1 MDGLAAA
8 QSIAKRVGRG
18 AKRQRE
24 ASKRR
29 CSAKRRRMEPAQPS
43 AGALKPR
50 RRLGT
55 KTPWFQ
61 VLCDAELAL
70 AGAARLE
77 EGMNDA
83 SMPVAAAARR
93 DDERVGGAVQD
104 DDMDDGIELA
114 QDSTPKAIWGTRSLS
129 PPQNGD
135 WGPHFPER
143 PIWGS
148 QTDYPGISRNGQF
161 GDPEMGIASV
171 LPEPR
176 HVAIIIPEYPGTADL
191 GTPNRLSRNIPERP
205 ILGIRDSPDSG
216 HSFD

>member
-50 RRLGT
+50 RRLSR

-61 VLCDAELAL
+61 VLCEAELA
-70 AGAARLE
+70 AEEAARLE

-143 PIWGS
+143 SIWGS
-148 QTDYPGISRNGQF
+148 QTDYPGISRNGPFWGF
-161 GDPEMGIASV
+161 G
-171 LPEPR
+171 
-176 HVAIIIPEYPGTADL
+176 IPQIQGTHL
-191 GTPNRLSRNIPERP
+191 IESPKSMSFRKLS
-205 ILGIRDSPDSG
+205 
-216 HSFD
+216 